1 MRCSPIL
8 DTKTDQSWTFIMRA
22 NTADGCPGERWDK
35 PVKRRWDWVKHAD
48 PLTIHPS
55 IYLPVTADHTVRL
68 WTGPGGTAG
77 GGTGDGGLG
86 YSYARDMDIGQAWV
100 YGGWHEGTRTMGGWS
115 AGSPGVTWP
124 SWTPT
129 DNTLT
134 IATGWHFGHII
145 LLYGTG
151 GLPIFCCLACPWF
164 IERVTLSLEPTMLLC
179 FRCNKVDHS

>member
-22 NTADGCPGERWDK
+22 NTADGCPGEGWDK
-35 PVKRRWDWVKHAD
+35 PVKRRWDGVKHAD

-55 IYLPVTADHTVRL
+55 IYLPVTADHAVRV

-77 GGTGDGGLG
+77 GGRGTGVRWCTGYGHWSSLG
-86 YSYARDMDIGQAWV
+86 VRRV
-100 YGGWHEGTRTMGGWS
+100 TRGHADNRRLIRGVT
-115 AGSPGVTWP
+115 GVTWP

-145 LLYGTG
+145 LFYGTG
-151 GLPIFCCLACPWF
+151 GLPIFCCRACPWF

-179 FRCNKVDHS
+179 FRCNKVDPS